1 MAKFQKII
9 ILENL
14 PNAVSYVAHEIDKNG
29 KDRYYYHH
37 LDWQEPY
44 RNGINK
50 DDEFFLIDRYQVDEP
65 GIVMHGFFDS
75 DLTSYPL
82 RWTNKRVYKIY
93 LRDIQPIDPKK
104 YRLLTIASLQAVM
117 PGQFW
122 DLIKSGW
129 ILNGPAILKIKE
141 MWKMY
146 LEMNDDFISNSDHS

>member
-1 MAKFQKII
+1 MANFKKII
-9 ILENL
+9 ILETL
-14 PNAVSYVAHEIDKNG
+14 PNAVSYVAHEIGKEG
-29 KDRYYYHH
+29 KDRYYYRH
-37 LDWQEPY
+37 LDWKEPY

-50 DDEFFLIDRYQVDEP
+50 DDEFFLIDRCQVDEP
-65 GIVMHGFFDS
+65 GIIMHGFFDS

-93 LRDIQPIDPKK
+93 LRDIQSIDPKK

-146 LEMNDDFISNSDHS
+146 LEMNEDLTNDLNR